1 VHYPPHPQAGDA
13 PEKAPI
19 HPGSSLPL
27 ASLRLRL
34 MSLVYEGI
42 LLFAVLFVSS
52 YLFLSLARDAQSG
65 LPRALFQIYL
75 LSVCGVYFVFCWTR
89 TGQTLPMKTWRIR
102 VVTEDG
108 RALSVAG
115 ALRRYVLAIPGMLSG
130 ISLLWA
136 PFDRERQFL
145 HDRLART
152 RIVRVELQDSGR
164 RTRDSGLR
172 KSDHH

>member
-1 VHYPPHPQAGDA
+1 VQYPPHLQTGDA
-13 PEKAPI
+13 PEKTPV
-19 HPGSSLPL
+19 HPPALLPL

-34 MSLVYEGI
+34 MSLMYEGI

-89 TGQTLPMKTWRIR
+89 GGQTLPMKTWRMRI
-102 VVTEDG
+102 VTQDG
-108 RALSVAG
+108 RALSVAS
-115 ALRRYVLAIPGMLSG
+115 ALRRYLFAIPGMLSG

-145 HDRLART
+145 HDRLAHT
-152 RIVRVELQDSGR
+152 RIVRVPSEQSTVNGNR
-164 RTRDSGLR
+164 
-172 KSDHH
+172 

>member
-1 VHYPPHPQAGDA
+1 M
-13 PEKAPI
+13 
-19 HPGSSLPL
+19 

-34 MSLVYEGI
+34 MSLAYEGI

-52 YLFLSLARDAQSG
+52 YLFLSLARDAQYG
-65 LPRALFQIYL
+65 LPRSIFQVYL

-102 VVTEDG
+102 IVTEEGGTLSAG
-108 RALSVAG
+108 RACK
-115 ALRRYVLAIPGMLSG
+115 RYLLAIPGILSG

-145 HDRLART
+145 HDRLAGT
-152 RIVRVELQDSGR
+152 RIVRVNSER
-164 RTRDSGLR
+164 
-172 KSDHH
+172 

>member
-1 VHYPPHPQAGDA
+1 M
-13 PEKAPI
+13 
-19 HPGSSLPL
+19 

-34 MSLVYEGI
+34 MSLAYEGI

-52 YLFLSLARDAQSG
+52 YLFLSLARDAQYG
-65 LPRALFQIYL
+65 LPRPIFQVYL

-102 VVTEDG
+102 IVTEEGCPLSAG
-108 RALSVAG
+108 RAFK
-115 ALRRYVLAIPGMLSG
+115 RYLLAIPGILSG

-145 HDRLART
+145 HDRLAGT
-152 RIVRVELQDSGR
+152 RIVRVNGER
-164 RTRDSGLR
+164 
-172 KSDHH
+172 